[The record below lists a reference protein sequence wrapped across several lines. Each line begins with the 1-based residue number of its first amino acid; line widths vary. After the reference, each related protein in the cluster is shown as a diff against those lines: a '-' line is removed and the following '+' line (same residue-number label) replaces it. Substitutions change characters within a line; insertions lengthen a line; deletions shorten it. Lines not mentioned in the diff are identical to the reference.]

1 VTIVNQTFAMHFFG
15 SVQAAL
21 GRTVYNSGKADPKT
35 AVLIVGVAADQL
47 HESIRSAVDPTMF
60 SPVLQDEAPGA
71 LQFYVRTTLPP
82 DAAMPTVRRAV
93 QQLDPKLALDGLRTM
108 EQQIDDNLSNERMI
122 VLLAISFGA
131 LATLL
136 AGIGLYGV
144 LSYVTAQRT
153 REIGVRIALGSTR
166 AAISGIV
173 LADVLKLAGIS
184 IAVALPLALGLTRL
198 LRSQLFGV
206 SSSDPLTFAIVTVL
220 VAIVAIISALVP
232 AHRAAN
238 VDPIEALRT
247 E

>member
-1 VTIVNQTFAMHFFG
+1 
-15 SVQAAL
+15 
-21 GRTVYNSGKADPKT
+21 
-35 AVLIVGVAADQL
+35 
-47 HESIRSAVDPTMF
+47 
-60 SPVLQDEAPGA
+60 
-71 LQFYVRTTLPP
+71 
-82 DAAMPTVRRAV
+82 V

>member
-1 VTIVNQTFAMHFFG
+1 
-15 SVQAAL
+15 
-21 GRTVYNSGKADPKT
+21 
-35 AVLIVGVAADQL
+35 
-47 HESIRSAVDPTMF
+47 
-60 SPVLQDEAPGA
+60 
-71 LQFYVRTTLPP
+71 
-82 DAAMPTVRRAV
+82 MPTVRRAV